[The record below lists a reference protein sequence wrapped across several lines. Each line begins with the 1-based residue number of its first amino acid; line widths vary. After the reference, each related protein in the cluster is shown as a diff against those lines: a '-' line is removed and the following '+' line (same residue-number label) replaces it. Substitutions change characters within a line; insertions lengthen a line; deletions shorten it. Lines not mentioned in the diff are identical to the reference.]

1 MNPVPS
7 ATIADLKSQGYRIT
21 KARMA
26 LLDAFSE
33 VQEPLSAADLLAELA
48 RRDRVVNKTTVYR
61 ELDFLL
67 ERGYI
72 HEVSLRGKE
81 KRYELTSAGH
91 HHHLV
96 CVRCETVEDIP
107 LENELATTET
117 TIRSA
122 TGFQVQSHSLEF
134 FGLCV
139 ACQA

>member
-1 MNPVPS
+1 MSPTPS
-7 ATIADLKSQGYRIT
+7 ATIVDLRSQGYRIT
-21 KARMA
+21 EARRA

-33 VQEPLSAADLLAELA
+33 RKEPLSAADLLSQLA
-48 RRDRVVNKTTVYR
+48 RRGCTVNKTTVYR
-61 ELDFLL
+61 EVGFLL
-67 ERGYI
+67 EKEYI

-96 CVRCETVEDIP
+96 CLKCEVVEDIP
-107 LENELATTET
+107 LENELVATEK
-117 TIRSA
+117 TIQGR
-122 TGFQVQSHSLEF
+122 TGFQIQSHALEF